1 MSSVVST
8 DVAIVGAGPAGL
20 TAATKLSEKSSAR
33 VLVVERESEAGGI
46 PRHSDHL
53 GYGIRDKRRFLTGPN
68 YARRLVDEATDAGAT
83 ILTRTMVTSWGENG
97 ELNVTGPHGRDT
109 IQARHIILATG
120 ARERPRPAPNDPGR
134 PSGRCAHHR

>member
-8 DVAIVGAGPAGL
+8 DVVIVGAGPAGL

-109 IQARHIILATG
+109 IRHATSSFATG
-120 ARERPRPAPNDPGR
+120 ARERPCPARMIPGGRPAGVT
-134 PSGRCAHHR
+134 HHR